1 MRKTTLLI
9 LLLVISLAVFFGCAA
24 PKKQLVDPVEPVD
37 LSSKLSSGEFI
48 PKVDA
53 FMLIFDASY
62 SMKHFSQYK
71 GRTKFS
77 FAKTI
82 VGRLNQTIPDMD
94 MQSALRSF
102 GHGPCM
108 PKAGTILIQKA
119 QRHRRADFDTS
130 LGQIKC
136 AGGDSPMETAI
147 DAAAEDLS
155 AISGKL
161 ALIIV
166 ADGEYTGK
174 APLLAAQ
181 NLVKKL
187 GDRVC
192 IYTIQT
198 GDDAGGTAL
207 LQKIA
212 QTTQCGYSVNADDI
226 ASGPGM
232 AGFVSRVFLKKG
244 EPVKPAPVRL
254 DSDGD
259 GVYDAKDQCSGTP
272 AGVQVNDVGC
282 PLDSD
287 GDWVYDY
294 MDKCPGTP
302 AGAPVDKVGCP
313 LDSDGDGV
321 YDHLDKCPHTPKG
334 TTVDKRGCAA
344 DTDRDGVIDDRDK
357 CPQTPMG
364 VKVDSRGCWI
374 LQGIQFDSSKW
385 SIRSDMHPILDSAV
399 SILTQNPD
407 LKVEIQGHTDDRG
420 KKAYNDFLSKKRAKA
435 VMEYLIKKGI
445 PPHRLSSAGFGPSKP
460 VASNMTSPG
469 RAQNRRVELMT
480 SH

>member
-1 MRKTTLLI
+1 MRKISVFIVLF
-9 LLLVISLAVFFGCAA
+9 VIAAAFFWGCAA
-24 PKKQLVDPVEPVD
+24 PKQQLVDPVEPVD
-37 LSSKLSSGEFI
+37 LSSKLSSGDFI

-53 FMLIFDASY
+53 FMLVFDASY
-62 SMKHFSQYK
+62 SMKHASQYK

-119 QRHRRADFDTS
+119 QRHGRADFDAG

-136 AGGDSPMETAI
+136 AGGDSPMEAAI
-147 DAAAEDLS
+147 NAAAEELN
-155 AISGKL
+155 AIPGKL

-166 ADGEYTGK
+166 TDGENMGK
-174 APLLAAQ
+174 APLMATQ
-181 NLVKKL
+181 NLAKKL

-192 IYTIQT
+192 IYTIQI
-198 GDDAGGTAL
+198 GDDPGGAAL

-212 QTTQCGYSVNADDI
+212 QSAQCGYSVNADDI
-226 ASGPGM
+226 ATGPGM
-232 AGFVSRVFLKKG
+232 AGFVSRVFFKKG
-244 EPVKPAPVRL
+244 TPIKPAPVPL

-282 PLDSD
+282 PVDSD

-302 AGAPVDKVGCP
+302 AGVPVDKVGCP

-334 TTVDKRGCAA
+334 TTVDKQGCAA
-344 DTDRDGVIDDRDK
+344 DTDQDGVIDDRDK
-357 CPQTPMG
+357 CPQTPAG
-364 VKVDSRGCWI
+364 VKVDARGCWV
-374 LQGIQFDSSKW
+374 LQGIQFDSAKAG
-385 SIRSDMHPILDSAV
+385 IKSDMHPILDSAV
-399 SILTQNPD
+399 SVLTQNPD
-407 LKVEIQGHTDDRG
+407 IKVEIQGHTDNSG
-420 KKAYNDFLSKKRAKA
+420 KKAYNDLLSKKRATA

-445 PPHRLSSAGFGPSKP
+445 SPHRLSSAGFGSSKP
-460 VASNMTSPG
+460 VASNMTAVG
-469 RAQNRRVELMT
+469 RAHNRRVELAP
-480 SH
+480 SN